1 MKLGDAFLETLLSRA
16 SDTPRR
22 KPISRKWGEYRQ
34 TCTTYRRFIL
44 AWVSGLI
51 WSEVKQLWDVGLEE
65 YVNDMWNV
73 IDFVTNSLYVAT
85 AALRVVAYYRVQ
97 KETQKSGSMIE
108 LQREQWDTWDP
119 MLISEGLF
127 SAANIFRSSLN
138 LISSSYFFLQKHLLE
153 LSLKFARSSQS
164 QIFNE

>member
-1 MKLGDAFLETLLSRA
+1 MNKLCEQARFSVPLSLSFGDKIQNRMN
-16 SDTPRR
+16 R
-22 KPISRKWGEYRQ
+22 KP
-34 TCTTYRRFIL
+34 RRFIL

-85 AALRVVAYYRVQ
+85 VALRIVAYYRVQ
-97 KETQKSGSMIE
+97 KEKDEALRSGALIE
-108 LQREQWDTWDP
+108 LQREEWDTWDP

-127 SAANIFRSSLN
+127 SAANIFR
-138 LISSSYFFLQKHLLE
+138 
-153 LSLKFARSSQS
+153 
-164 QIFNE
+164 

>member
-1 MKLGDAFLETLLSRA
+1 MRNKEVLRETSSKFRAISIEWKDTALSKINYTSFFILSLLFFRLFFSFSLLERLKSKR
-16 SDTPRR
+16 SDQNIMRCR
-22 KPISRKWGEYRQ
+22 I
-34 TCTTYRRFIL
+34 IL

-73 IDFVTNSLYVAT
+73 IDFITNSLYVAT
-85 AALRVVAYYRVQ
+85 VALRVVAYYRVQ
-97 KETQKSGSMIE
+97 KENEGQAPGSLIE

-127 SAANIFRSSLN
+127 SAANIFR
-138 LISSSYFFLQKHLLE
+138 
-153 LSLKFARSSQS
+153 
-164 QIFNE
+164 

>member
-1 MKLGDAFLETLLSRA
+1 MSHLTLIFRL
-16 SDTPRR
+16 
-22 KPISRKWGEYRQ
+22 
-34 TCTTYRRFIL
+34 IL
-44 AWVSGLI
+44 AWVTGLI

-85 AALRVVAYYRVQ
+85 VALRVVAYHQVQ
-97 KETQKSGSMIE
+97 KEQRGHFPGTVTE

-127 SAANIFRSSLN
+127 SAANIFR
-138 LISSSYFFLQKHLLE
+138 
-153 LSLKFARSSQS
+153 
-164 QIFNE
+164 

>member
-1 MKLGDAFLETLLSRA
+1 MTVIFETLTFIHEQKYHLAKTKQHKTFAKVSAHDRA
-16 SDTPRR
+16 
-22 KPISRKWGEYRQ
+22 ISHFSSSISQ
-34 TCTTYRRFIL
+34 ILRFIL

-65 YVNDMWNV
+65 YINDMWNV

-85 AALRVVAYYRVQ
+85 VALRVVAYYRVQ
-97 KETQKSGSMIE
+97 KENEAFNNGAPIVE

-127 SAANIFRSSLN
+127 SAANIFR
-138 LISSSYFFLQKHLLE
+138 
-153 LSLKFARSSQS
+153 
-164 QIFNE
+164 

>member
-1 MKLGDAFLETLLSRA
+1 MTR
-16 SDTPRR
+16 
-22 KPISRKWGEYRQ
+22 
-34 TCTTYRRFIL
+34 RRFIL

-85 AALRVVAYYRVQ
+85 VALRVVAYYRVQ
-97 KETQKSGSMIE
+97 KENENQGPGPTID

-127 SAANIFRSSLN
+127 SAANIFR
-138 LISSSYFFLQKHLLE
+138 
-153 LSLKFARSSQS
+153 
-164 QIFNE
+164 

>member
-1 MKLGDAFLETLLSRA
+1 M
-16 SDTPRR
+16 
-22 KPISRKWGEYRQ
+22 
-34 TCTTYRRFIL
+34 

-85 AALRVVAYYRVQ
+85 VALRVVAYYRVQ
-97 KETQKSGSMIE
+97 KENENQAPGSVIE

-127 SAANIFRSSLN
+127 SAANIFR
-138 LISSSYFFLQKHLLE
+138 
-153 LSLKFARSSQS
+153 
-164 QIFNE
+164 